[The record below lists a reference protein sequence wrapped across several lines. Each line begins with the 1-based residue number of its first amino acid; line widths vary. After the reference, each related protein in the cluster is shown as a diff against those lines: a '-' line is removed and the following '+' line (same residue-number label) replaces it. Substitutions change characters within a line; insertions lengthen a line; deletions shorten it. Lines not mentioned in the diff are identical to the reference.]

1 MRTMR
6 NWKLGRTP
14 SVEVLTYAPEQA
26 PPPHDINDF
35 VCGSRIGPRLL
46 PLQTARFVLRETYQT
61 RSWLRAYVDCEVGE
75 LRAKFVGPDKS
86 FYIALLE
93 HTETGDR
100 SISFRLTTAGLD
112 GHTEWRV
119 TFRRVP
125 FDGNPEFFLC
135 AE

>member
-1 MRTMR
+1 MRKFR
-6 NWKLGRTP
+6 DWKLGRTP
-14 SVEVLTYAPEQA
+14 GVEVLTYAPEQA
-26 PPPHDINDF
+26 PPLEDIDDF
-35 VCGSRIGPRLL
+35 VCGARIGPRLL

-61 RSWLRAYVDCEVGE
+61 RSWLRAYVHCEVDD
-75 LRAKFVGPDKS
+75 LRAKFVQPDKS

-100 SISFRLTTAGLD
+100 SVSFRLTTAGLD

-119 TFRRVP
+119 TFRRVH
-125 FDGNPEFFLC
+125 FEANSESFLC